1 LRIQANGRNGW
12 GATIIDSLTTLF
24 IAELQEELV
33 AALDHAKSIDFAF
46 PVGLVNPFETII
58 R

>member
-1 LRIQANGRNGW
+1 LKIRANRRNGW
-12 GATIIDSLTTLF
+12 GATIIDGLTTLF
-24 IAELQEELV
+24 IAELKEDLV
-33 AALDHAKSIDFAF
+33 AALDHAKSIDFTY